1 MARVT
6 VKDVAREA
14 GVSVATVSR
23 VINQNGRFSPQT
35 ERRVRQAIERLGYQP
50 NQLARGLRQQRSDSV
65 GVVVPNISNE
75 FFAWLIMTVQRRL
88 FDAGLSIT
96 IFNTGHSLDI
106 ERQCYASLAAQR
118 VCGVISANALEDV
131 RATMRHDVPVVYI
144 DRAVDV
150 APAMPGVSV
159 VLSDNVAGG
168 RLAARELV
176 RSGCTRPLL
185 VSATAHFPITEVRTK
200 SFADT
205 LRELGVSLADDH
217 VLTPRSTDFEGGRAA
232 AKEALARGLDFD
244 GAFCQTDRLAIGF
257 MDELGEKG
265 VRVPDDVTV
274 VGFDDVLLARFGRP
288 PLTTV
293 RQCPERIG
301 ELAADA
307 MLRMVRGEPGEGRL
321 ELVPVELVRRES
333 TMRGDVLADA

>member
-1 MARVT
+1 MVRVT

-23 VINQNGRFSPQT
+23 VINQNGRFSADT

-50 NQLARGLRQQRSDSV
+50 NQLARGLRQQRADLV

-75 FFAWLIMTVQRRL
+75 FFSRLIMTVQQRL
-88 FDAGLSIT
+88 FDAGLSIM
-96 IFNTGHSLDI
+96 IFNTNHSLDM

-131 RATMRHDVPVVYI
+131 RAAMRHDVPVVYI
-144 DRAVDV
+144 DRPAEL
-150 APAMPGVSV
+150 APHVSV
-159 VLSDNVAGG
+159 VMSDNVAGG

-205 LRELGVSLADDH
+205 LAELGVCLAEDH
-217 VLTPRSTDFEGGRAA
+217 VLTPPATDFAGGHAA
-232 AKEALARGLDFD
+232 AEEALARGLDFD
-244 GAFCQTDRLAIGF
+244 GVFCETDRLAIGF
-257 MDELGEKG
+257 MNELGEKG
-265 VRVPDDVTV
+265 VRVPADVTV

-293 RQCPERIG
+293 RQSPERIG
-301 ELAADA
+301 ELAADT
-307 MLRMVRGEPGEGRL
+307 LLQMVRGELAEGRR

-333 TMRGDVLADA
+333 TMRGGVVADS